1 MSIYSEPVLSD
12 MSSLHAFLDTHK
24 LGQELQNFTA
34 KIMEISILNTY
45 VYEFENKPTIHV
57 YISLIFHPADK
68 ALNNCKNY

>member
-12 MSSLHAFLDTHK
+12 MSSLLPFLDTHK
-24 LGQELQNFTA
+24 LGQENFTA